1 MMRNLFHVFS
11 LAATM
16 LLPIAAQAQVP
27 EKLPVTVEL
36 GDVSLTKLSTIMA
49 YDHGIFERNGLAVD
63 MFITPRAA
71 EAVREEGVIVPPK
84 NIRTGVIADIT
95 IGGGSPTIV
104 RMTTVAQ
111 TPQRVILAT
120 MDNVIRFHVLAR
132 HDITT
137 PAQLKGKRI
146 GYSAPGS
153 LDHLAVLLLL
163 KRAGLDPI
171 RDVEMYESAPSE
183 GDIVNGRVDAMAGS
197 ELAIAAAKRDG
208 LTDLADM
215 SQYHYPMPGS
225 GVNALRS
232 WLAQNHEA
240 ASRFMKATVE
250 GIAMM
255 KTDRAAAYDSLTRWF
270 GITDPDKLAAVY
282 NSAKNLPSKPYPSLD
297 GLKLI
302 KTLFPYR
309 AMQVT
314 PLEQFADARFV
325 MELDKSGFID
335 GLYKPH

>member
-1 MMRNLFHVFS
+1 MHRKRIALM
-11 LAATM
+11 LAAL
-16 LLPIAAQAQVP
+16 LLPNLAQAQ
-27 EKLPVTVEL
+27 ERLPVTVEL

-84 NIRTGVIADIT
+84 NIRSNVVADIN

-104 RMTTVAQ
+104 RMTTVAHTQ
-111 TPQRVILAT
+111 HRVILAT

-132 HDITT
+132 RDITT

-146 GYSAPGS
+146 GFSSPGS

-163 KRAGLDPI
+163 KRNGIDPI
-171 RDVEMYESAPSE
+171 RDVEMYEGAPSE

-197 ELAIAAAKRDG
+197 ELAIAAARRDG

-215 SQYHYPMPGS
+215 AQFNYPMPGS
-225 GVNALRS
+225 GVNALAS
-232 WLAQNHEA
+232 WLAANHEA
-240 ASRFMKATVE
+240 ASRFMKASVE
-250 GIAMM
+250 AIALM

-270 GITDPDKLAAVY
+270 GITDPEKLAAVY
-282 NSAKNLPSKPYPSLD
+282 ASAQRLPSKPYPSLD

-302 KTLFPYR
+302 KSLFPYR

-314 PLEQFADARFV
+314 RLETFADSSFV
-325 MELDKSGFID
+325 TALDRSGFID
-335 GLYKPH
+335 ALYKPKP